1 MKSIGVIGAGT
12 MGNGIAHVASLSGF
26 KVVMIDLNQDCL
38 DRGLSIIKKNMQRQ
52 VNKEKISILDMENSL
67 HRISASTD
75 FKMLENV
82 DMVIEAATENLEV
95 KKNIFTSII
104 DICNE
109 NTILATN
116 TSSIS
121 IDSLASICKNPDKMI
136 GMHFMNPVPL
146 MSLVEVII
154 GSETSSSTE
163 KIVLEV
169 AKKMG
174 KVPVVCNDSP
184 GFVANRI
191 LIPMIN
197 EAIFAYEEGVAAVE
211 AIDKI
216 MTLGMNHPM
225 GPLKLADLIG
235 LDVVLYICNILHQD
249 FNDDKYKPSQL
260 LVDMVDRGRL
270 GYKSGQGFYKY

>member
-52 VNKEKISILDMENSL
+52 VNKEKISILNMENSL
-67 HRISASTD
+67 HRISVSTD

-82 DMVIEAATENLEV
+82 DMVIEAATENPEV

-197 EAIFAYEEGVAAVE
+197 EAIFAYEEGVATVE

-260 LVDMVDRGRL
+260 LVDMVDRGHL

>member
-82 DMVIEAATENLEV
+82 DMVIEAATENPEV

-260 LVDMVDRGRL
+260 LVDMVDRGHL

>member
-82 DMVIEAATENLEV
+82 DMVIEAATENPEV

-197 EAIFAYEEGVAAVE
+197 EAIFAYEEGVATVE

>member
-1 MKSIGVIGAGT
+1 VKSIGVIGAGT

-82 DMVIEAATENLEV
+82 DMVIEAATENPEV

-197 EAIFAYEEGVAAVE
+197 EAIFAYEEGVATVE

-260 LVDMVDRGRL
+260 LVDMVDRGHL

>member
-75 FKMLENV
+75 FKILENV
-82 DMVIEAATENLEV
+82 DMVIEAATENPEV

-154 GSETSSSTE
+154 GSKTSSSTE

-197 EAIFAYEEGVAAVE
+197 EAIFAYEEGVATVE

>member
-52 VNKEKISILDMENSL
+52 VNKEKISILDMESSL

-82 DMVIEAATENLEV
+82 DMVIEAATENPEI

-169 AKKMG
+169 AEKMG

-197 EAIFAYEEGVAAVE
+197 EAIFAYEEGVATVE

>member
-1 MKSIGVIGAGT
+1 VKSIGVIGAGT

-82 DMVIEAATENLEV
+82 DMVIEAATENPEV

-154 GSETSSSTE
+154 GSKTSSSTE

-169 AKKMG
+169 AEKMG

-197 EAIFAYEEGVAAVE
+197 EAIFAYEEGVATVE

>member
-82 DMVIEAATENLEV
+82 DMVIEAATENPEV

-169 AKKMG
+169 AEKMG

-197 EAIFAYEEGVAAVE
+197 EAIFAYEEGVATVE

-260 LVDMVDRGRL
+260 LVDMVDRGHL

>member
-260 LVDMVDRGRL
+260 LVDMVDRGHL

>member
-1 MKSIGVIGAGT
+1 
-12 MGNGIAHVASLSGF
+12 
-26 KVVMIDLNQDCL
+26 
-38 DRGLSIIKKNMQRQ
+38 MQRQ

-75 FKMLENV
+75 FKILENV
-82 DMVIEAATENLEV
+82 DMVIEAATENPEV

-154 GSETSSSTE
+154 GSKTSSSTE

-197 EAIFAYEEGVAAVE
+197 EAIFAYEEGVATVE

-235 LDVVLYICNILHQD
+235 LDVVLYICNILQQD

>member
-82 DMVIEAATENLEV
+82 DMVIEAATENPEV

-197 EAIFAYEEGVAAVE
+197 EAIFAYEEGVATVE

-260 LVDMVDRGRL
+260 LVDMVDRGHL

>member
-82 DMVIEAATENLEV
+82 DMVIEAATENPEV

-121 IDSLASICKNPDKMI
+121 INSLASLCKNPDKMI

-169 AKKMG
+169 AEKMG

-197 EAIFAYEEGVAAVE
+197 EAIFAYEEGVATVE

>member
-82 DMVIEAATENLEV
+82 DMVIEAATENPEV

-197 EAIFAYEEGVAAVE
+197 EAIFTYEEGVATVE

-260 LVDMVDRGRL
+260 LVDMVDRGHL

>member
-26 KVVMIDLNQDCL
+26 KVVMIDLNQDFL

-82 DMVIEAATENLEV
+82 DMVIEAATENPEV

-104 DICNE
+104 DICNK

-260 LVDMVDRGRL
+260 LVDMVDRGHL

>member
-82 DMVIEAATENLEV
+82 DMVIEAATENPEV

-109 NTILATN
+109 NIILATN

-197 EAIFAYEEGVAAVE
+197 EAIFAYEEGVATVE

>member
-1 MKSIGVIGAGT
+1 VKSIGVIGAGT

-82 DMVIEAATENLEV
+82 DMVIEAATENPEV

-197 EAIFAYEEGVAAVE
+197 EAIFAYEEGVATVE

>member
-1 MKSIGVIGAGT
+1 VKSIGVIGAGT

-82 DMVIEAATENLEV
+82 DMVIEAATENPEV

-260 LVDMVDRGRL
+260 LVDMVDRGHL

>member
-82 DMVIEAATENLEV
+82 DMVIEAATENPEV

-169 AKKMG
+169 AEKMG

-197 EAIFAYEEGVAAVE
+197 EAIFAYEEGVATVE